1 MSAADYLTIFWSVL
15 AAVGAF
21 SSAMMLVAAERH
33 GAHAQA
39 WLAASAFGLWS
50 AAAAVCFFFW
60 EGP

>member
-21 SSAMMLVAAERH
+21 ASAMMLVAAERH
-33 GAHAQA
+33 GGAHAQA

-50 AAAAVCFFFW
+50 AAAAVCFFW

>member
-1 MSAADYLTIFWSVL
+1 VSAEDYLMTWSVL

-21 SSAMMLVAAERH
+21 SSAMMLVAAERR
-33 GAHAQA
+33 GVHAQA